1 MGATR
6 RQWLNQFGSGA
17 AAVLCLPQ
25 ASRAELQTAAIPR
38 KPVSRLDGRGQGLLR
53 QVYAAWNTL
62 DAADPWSRESH
73 RIMHLNQCSEHS
85 ASGVDVHNTWDFL
98 PWHRCFVHFHER
110 ILIAVAKAKS
120 VSGAENF
127 RLPYWDWDAAPKIPE
142 VYLTQGSPLYMA
154 REQDPIIDYY
164 TTPGMLGA
172 MLSPT
177 QFQGS
182 TGFGGDAQS
191 RGVASSAPPHSKIHK
206 IVSDVMNDPDTAASD
221 PLFYIHHAN
230 VDRLWEIW
238 ARHQGQKASDYPAE
252 LLAKT
257 YTFPG
262 GQSRAAFTYRV
273 QDILDTSSLGY
284 TYDSYECGVQFDSE
298 TTALEVKQTDGGFT
312 GLNMPP
318 AGVASQHSAS
328 SRINAAQ
335 PTGRAVVYLTVSGIH
350 LPYKPNGYFLFLKSK
365 DPGIAPLELGNVSP
379 FQSRHAKELV
389 LSATVPIDPT
399 QLSRFAAGFQVVYK
413 ESESVNAADAGIV
426 PSGNLSL
433 LARTVAGPQ

>member
-1 MGATR
+1 MSMGATR
-6 RQWLNQFGSGA
+6 RQWLNQFGSGGCGGLVSAVA
-17 AAVLCLPQ
+17 AGRPRGALQ
-25 ASRAELQTAAIPR
+25 AATSPR
-38 KPVSRLDGRGQGLLR
+38 KPVSQLDGPGQDLLR

-110 ILIAVAKAKS
+110 VLIAVAKAKS

-154 REQDPIIDYY
+154 REQNPIIDYY
-164 TTPGMLGA
+164 TTPSMVGA

-238 ARHQGQKASDYPAE
+238 ARHQGQKTSDYPAE

-262 GQSRAAFTYRV
+262 GQSQAAFTYRV

-284 TYDSYECGVQFDSE
+284 TYDSYECGIQFDSE
-298 TTALEVKQTDGGFT
+298 TTALEVKQAGGGFT

-318 AGVASQHSAS
+318 AGVANQHSVS
-328 SRINAAQ
+328 PRVNAAQ
-335 PTGRAVVYLTVSGIH
+335 PPAARLSILRSRVFTCLTNQTDI
-350 LPYKPNGYFLFLKSK
+350 FF
-365 DPGIAPLELGNVSP
+365 
-379 FQSRHAKELV
+379 F
-389 LSATVPIDPT
+389 
-399 QLSRFAAGFQVVYK
+399 
-413 ESESVNAADAGIV
+413 
-426 PSGNLSL
+426 
-433 LARTVAGPQ
+433 